1 MVHGTDSDG
10 NRVTWEDL
18 SSEVPAIKNI
28 YEYRND
34 ELLAKLYQVKEWLER
49 YVTGVGCYISD
60 INGESVVLER
70 IKNEAYITGG
80 EVKDMT
86 TVGKFTPHA
95 TVKEGSVFTDSS
107 ICITCGL
114 NEFRSLSFEDYA
126 DFPIERFVKWS
137 YDTDGNEIPMTANV
151 TVGRSKQEM
160 PVYISAPLSALT
172 VADEFRYTLELNH
185 PNSGS
190 LYEFADASCLDNPI
204 VVADGEITLFN
215 TKKKSSSITNSP
227 TDKNA
232 SNECPV
238 IEISKGNIREVYGD
252 WAPDSSDNNIAWSI
266 MSGYADDG
274 NLYVTLSSQSPD
286 YLYETTDTEMHNKYP
301 EYDAT
306 HIYPEFKFKGSVLLT
321 PERNAKLEY
330 TSVNKWGVPMIIVS
344 GYYPSNQM
352 TGDYVG
358 HRDFRAA
365 RPDYFPRERKFILE
379 IFEGTMKFRNHH
391 DVKQL
396 KHCIGADV
404 IFGDA
409 TVEEGEQPVFIN
421 FKWQSDRI
429 PVYEVQTNELLN
441 KLNTTQFNDFQEVQD
456 CMSDYLKT
464 NTEVDV
470 PVNRLGDYWVS
481 IQAYDAYNNI
491 YANRGDDIINVQ
503 SDMPDIEILVN
514 QEDSNN
520 TLDFFVGNATYD
532 PSVEDERVHLL
543 TPDEINDASAA
554 IKTIPEFPKEYRI
567 YSATHETSTNVI
579 VYDNISY
586 ALDTPKE
593 GDRLI
598 LTNMTESA
606 YSVTKTDN
614 YVHIGMNSGN
624 PRKQQIYN
632 AGGTVTLCVWDE
644 NTKTILAETEDVSV
658 QRCVYPTEEEQES
671 VFYENGSIEVAVS
684 DWNNSDVS
692 PYIDNINDHDSGV
705 ELYVIDTTEIDVTKY
720 IDYVVI
726 DTSTNDG
733 STYFNMTFVPVDE
746 KDADNF
752 NEDTMVKMRVEFTDK
767 EQNCKMFVNEAAF
780 RVLKKDI
787 RHTETAD
794 KETTEYGYWLLGRI
808 NTDFFDKLRQRNIFM
823 YDKDLTDELNENA
836 KAENKQMAYSID
848 NLRITLR
855 PLHSSAVEYELRVTE
870 DADET
875 LYVYNDFKF
884 YGQKTE
890 VKYDDGQ
897 LMFGAYLDDQ
907 YSARVM
913 RYDPEDL
920 ISIWNTDM
928 IEGDVYSYRNYPVTV
943 EPGRKVII
951 CSDKDVP
958 QLADGWKVLWKWK
971 TYVIEDMSNLQN
983 TKPQDMNKI
992 LLFESI
998 NDVISVKPQLLGSQF
1013 IELYLTDVYGNV
1025 IANKGGGNLMVQNYD
1040 DEDEVTLL

>member
-352 TGDYVG
+352 PGDYVG

-391 DVKQL
+391 DAKQL

-470 PVNRLGDYWVS
+470 PVNRLGD
-481 IQAYDAYNNI
+481 
-491 YANRGDDIINVQ
+491 
-503 SDMPDIEILVN
+503 
-514 QEDSNN
+514 
-520 TLDFFVGNATYD
+520 
-532 PSVEDERVHLL
+532 
-543 TPDEINDASAA
+543 
-554 IKTIPEFPKEYRI
+554 
-567 YSATHETSTNVI
+567 
-579 VYDNISY
+579 
-586 ALDTPKE
+586 
-593 GDRLI
+593 
-598 LTNMTESA
+598 
-606 YSVTKTDN
+606 
-614 YVHIGMNSGN
+614 
-624 PRKQQIYN
+624 
-632 AGGTVTLCVWDE
+632 
-644 NTKTILAETEDVSV
+644 
-658 QRCVYPTEEEQES
+658 
-671 VFYENGSIEVAVS
+671 
-684 DWNNSDVS
+684 
-692 PYIDNINDHDSGV
+692 
-705 ELYVIDTTEIDVTKY
+705 
-720 IDYVVI
+720 
-726 DTSTNDG
+726 
-733 STYFNMTFVPVDE
+733 
-746 KDADNF
+746 
-752 NEDTMVKMRVEFTDK
+752 
-767 EQNCKMFVNEAAF
+767 
-780 RVLKKDI
+780 
-787 RHTETAD
+787 
-794 KETTEYGYWLLGRI
+794 
-808 NTDFFDKLRQRNIFM
+808 
-823 YDKDLTDELNENA
+823 
-836 KAENKQMAYSID
+836 
-848 NLRITLR
+848 
-855 PLHSSAVEYELRVTE
+855 
-870 DADET
+870 
-875 LYVYNDFKF
+875 
-884 YGQKTE
+884 
-890 VKYDDGQ
+890 
-897 LMFGAYLDDQ
+897 
-907 YSARVM
+907 
-913 RYDPEDL
+913 
-920 ISIWNTDM
+920 
-928 IEGDVYSYRNYPVTV
+928 
-943 EPGRKVII
+943 
-951 CSDKDVP
+951 
-958 QLADGWKVLWKWK
+958 
-971 TYVIEDMSNLQN
+971 
-983 TKPQDMNKI
+983 
-992 LLFESI
+992 
-998 NDVISVKPQLLGSQF
+998 
-1013 IELYLTDVYGNV
+1013 
-1025 IANKGGGNLMVQNYD
+1025 
-1040 DEDEVTLL
+1040 